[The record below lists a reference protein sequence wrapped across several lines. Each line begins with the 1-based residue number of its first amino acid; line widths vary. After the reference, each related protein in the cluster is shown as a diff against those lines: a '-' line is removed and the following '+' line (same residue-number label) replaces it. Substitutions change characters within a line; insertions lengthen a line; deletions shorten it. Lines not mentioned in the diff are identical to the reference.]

1 MADTMNVREQT
12 KYNLLR
18 RRELSKPEE
27 YICKALSFCYLIGK
41 QKCQCALSLVSPG
54 RPSEHGLVYLA
65 CFAQPRDAEQDMSGS
80 SPVPSPC
87 SSLSRCC
94 LKPCQVRLGPVS
106 RGRRERAGQH
116 GWLSPRSASRLSSAV
131 SPARSPDCS
140 LLRRR
145 PSPQRARPLTAAA
158 PQPGRR
164 GGQEARRGRRR
175 GGAGGEGGRGRG
187 GQRAR
192 RGTGRAPG
200 QAGVKRRPPQPRGR
214 GRGGARAPPIA
225 GLLARG
231 PEAAPTLRR
240 RRQPGEP
247 WARCRPR

>member
-1 MADTMNVREQT
+1 MESRNVSVCT
-12 KYNLLR
+12 KPRVTWTPERARPGLSCMVCTAQGCRTGHVWKQPCPFPLL
-18 RRELSKPEE
+18 
-27 YICKALSFCYLIGK
+27 LSFPLLSE
-41 QKCQCALSLVSPG
+41 ALPG
-54 RPSEHGLVYLA
+54 QAGPGV
-65 CFAQPRDAEQDMSGS
+65 PRA
-80 SPVPSPC
+80 
-87 SSLSRCC
+87 
-94 LKPCQVRLGPVS
+94 
-106 RGRRERAGQH
+106 RGDRERAGQH

-164 GGQEARRGRRR
+164 GGQ
-175 GGAGGEGGRGRG
+175 
-187 GQRAR
+187 RAR
-192 RGTGRAPG
+192 RGTGQTPG